1 MNAAIQTSPSK
12 TPQIVIIGSG
22 FGGLCMAI
30 QLKKAGIDNFT
41 ILEKASSVGGTWR
54 DNDYPGAASDVQSH
68 LYSYSFAPK
77 SDWSRKFGSQQEI
90 RGYMEDCVKEYG
102 LAPHLLFN
110 TEVVAASFDQ
120 KLGLWII
127 ETTDGDVIQSQVLVT
142 ASGQLNRPAFPKL
155 KGIENFKGKVFH
167 SARWEHDYDLNGKNV
182 AVIGTGASAIQ
193 FVPQIVSK
201 VKNLKLF
208 QRSGAWVIAK
218 PDRAF
223 NKLEQKLFANFPI
236 VDRAYRASIY
246 WKNES
251 RALGFTR
258 FGKVLQV
265 FSLEARLLALRHIR
279 DADKRKKI
287 IPDYMIGCKRILI
300 SNDWYPA
307 INQKNLDLI
316 TDNIASVEADAI
328 ITQDGKRHIVDTI
341 IYGTGFQTTDFLAP
355 MRVTGLNGL
364 DLNDAWRD
372 GAQAYKGMCVS
383 GFPNLFMLYGPNT
396 NLAHS
401 SIIIMLE
408 AQVNYAK
415 LCIQALNKTKMQY
428 MDVKPER
435 LEAYSIS
442 MQTQLKKSV
451 WDSGCTSW
459 YKHESGKNTA
469 NWPGFTFSYK
479 LITSTLNLKDYHL
492 QRGSKQPSAIG
503 SKATPA

>member
-1 MNAAIQTSPSK
+1 MNAAIQSK
-12 TPQIVIIGSG
+12 TPSKNPQIAIIGSG

-30 QLKKAGIDNFT
+30 QLKLAGIDNFT
-41 ILEKASSVGGTWR
+41 VIEKAASVGGTWR

-77 SDWSRKFGSQQEI
+77 SDWSRKFGRQEEI
-90 RGYMEDCVKEYG
+90 RGYMEDCVKQYG
-102 LAPHLLFN
+102 LQSHLLFN
-110 TEVVAASFDQ
+110 TEVTEARFDQ
-120 KLGLWII
+120 QAGQWII
-127 ETTDGDVIQSQVLVT
+127 NTASGDVIQAQVLVT
-142 ASGQLNRPAFPKL
+142 ANGQLNRPAFPRM
-155 KGIENFKGKVFH
+155 KGIENFKGRVFH

-201 VKNLKLF
+201 VNNLKLF

-258 FGKVLQV
+258 FGKVLDL
-265 FSLEARLLALRHIR
+265 FALEARLMAFRHIR

-287 IPDYMIGCKRILI
+287 IPDYKIGCKRILI

-316 TDNIASVEADAI
+316 TDNIDHVEANAI
-328 ITQDGKRHIVDTI
+328 VTQDGKRHIVDTI

-355 MRVTGLNGL
+355 MRITGLNGL

-372 GAQAYKGMCVS
+372 GAEAYKGMCVS

-401 SIIIMLE
+401 SIVIMLE

-415 LCIQALNKTKMQY
+415 LCIQALNQKKLQY
-428 MDVKPER
+428 MDVKKER
-435 LEAYSIS
+435 LQDYSVTI
-442 MQTQLKKSV
+442 QKQLKGSV
-451 WDSGCTSW
+451 WNQGCTSW
-459 YKHESGKNTA
+459 YINESGKNTA
-469 NWPGFTFSYK
+469 NWPGFTFTYK
-479 LITSTLNLKDYHL
+479 MITNSLNLKDYNL
-492 QRGSKQPSAIG
+492 QRGTKQHSSSSKVAV
-503 SKATPA
+503 A